1 MDFRHL
7 QYVITVA
14 EEKSFS
20 KAAQRLLIAQP
31 SLSQFIKKVENN
43 LQVQIFDRSK
53 TPIMLTKEG
62 NLFVERSKE
71 ILRMYEET
79 KIELRKLSSGTINS
93 FTIGA
98 PLIMSNL
105 LLPDLLNDYKM
116 IDPPVEINPV
126 ESSSQELEELMEKG
140 KIDFSIITVPLN
152 NNKFHYEPIVSE
164 QFIYAL
170 PKSHPLVDSDTDS
183 LYVSEGIPS
192 NKLNDF
198 PILLTKSGGVRSVL
212 NHYFEKKNI
221 NPNIVF
227 ESKNLDTIL
236 SLVNAG
242 MGISIFPK
250 MFMEREFKWK
260 SLDIRYAFFE
270 DHPPE
275 ITLGIAYKKEQPLSP
290 MLKKTIEITK
300 KSLYEKY
307 SDG

>member
-7 QYVITVA
+7 QYIITVA
-14 EEKSFS
+14 EERSFT
-20 KAAQRLLIAQP
+20 KAAQRILIAQP
-31 SLSQFIKKVENN
+31 SLSQFIKKVESD
-43 LQVQIFDRSK
+43 LQVRIFDRSK
-53 TPIMLTKEG
+53 NPIMLTKEG
-62 NLFVERSKE
+62 RLFVERSKA

-79 KIELRKLSSGTINS
+79 KIELQKLSRGTINKI
-93 FTIGA
+93 TIGT

-116 IDPPVEINPV
+116 IDPPVEIIPI
-126 ESSSQELEELMEKG
+126 ESSSQELEELMEKE
-140 KIDFSIITVPLN
+140 KIDFSIITIPIN
-152 NNKFHYEPIVSE
+152 NNKLHYEPIVSE

-170 PKSHPLVDSDTDS
+170 PKNHPFIGSNGES
-183 LYVSEGIPS
+183 LYVSDGISS

-198 PILLTKSGGVRSVL
+198 PLLLTKSGGVRSIL
-212 NHYFEKKNI
+212 NHYFKKNDI

-242 MGISIFPK
+242 VGISIVPK
-250 MFMEREFKWK
+250 MFMERESKWQ
-260 SLDIRYAFFE
+260 SLDIKYAFFE

-275 ITLGIAYKKEQPLSP
+275 ITLGIAYKKERSISP

-300 KSLYEKY
+300 INLLNRYQ
-307 SDG
+307 

>member
-14 EEKSFS
+14 EERSFS
-20 KAAQRLLIAQP
+20 KAAQRLFIAQP
-31 SLSQFIKKVENN
+31 SLSQFIKKVESD

-53 TPIMLTKEG
+53 TPILLTKEG
-62 NLFVERSKE
+62 KLFVERSKT

-79 KIELRKLSSGTINS
+79 KIELHKLSRGTINKV
-93 FTIGA
+93 TIGA

-116 IDPPVEINPV
+116 IDPPVKIIPV

-140 KIDFSIITVPLN
+140 KIDFSIITVPTN
-152 NNKFHYEPIVSE
+152 HNKFHYEPIVSE

-170 PKSHPLVDSDTDS
+170 PKNHPLVDNDVES
-183 LYVSEGIPS
+183 LYISEGISS

-198 PILLTKSGGVRSVL
+198 PLLLTKNGGVRSIL
-212 NHYFEKKNI
+212 NHYFEKNDI

-242 MGISIFPK
+242 LGISIVPK

-260 SLDIRYAFFE
+260 SLDIKYAFFE

-275 ITLGIAYKKEQPLSP
+275 ITLGIAYKKGKSISP
-290 MLKKTIEITK
+290 MLKETIEITK
-300 KSLYEKY
+300 RNLLIKY
-307 SDG
+307 R